1 MQDFFYMG
9 GYAFFVWSA
18 YTVVLVVLTANFISP
33 IRRRRRLLRE
43 ISQQSSRKII
53 NDAETQ
59 T

>member
-18 YTVVLVVLTANFISP
+18 YAVVLVVLTANFIYP
-33 IRRRRRLLRE
+33 LRRRRRLLRE
-43 ISQQSSRKII
+43 ISQQSSRKIVH
-53 NDAETQ
+53 DAETQ

>member
-18 YTVVLVVLTANFISP
+18 YTVVLVGLTANFISP
-33 IRRRRRLLRE
+33 MRRRRRLLRE

>member
-1 MQDFFYMG
+1 MQEFLYMG

-18 YTVVLVVLTANFISP
+18 YAVVFVVLTANFVYP
-33 IRRRRRLLRE
+33 LLRRRRLLRE
-43 ISQQSSRKII
+43 ISQVSPRKII

>member
-1 MQDFFYMG
+1 MQDFFHMG

-33 IRRRRRLLRE
+33 MRRRRRLLRE

>member
-33 IRRRRRLLRE
+33 MRRRRRLLRE
-43 ISQQSSRKII
+43 IAQQSSRKII

>member
-33 IRRRRRLLRE
+33 MRRRRRLLRE

>member
-9 GYAFFVWSA
+9 GYAFFVGSA

-33 IRRRRRLLRE
+33 MRRRRRLLRE